1 MISFSIFINKYIN
14 IIMER
19 FTVMVERILF
29 MYGNKEHAIILC

>member
-19 FTVMVERILF
+19 LTVMVERILF
-29 MYGNKEHAIILC
+29 MYGNKKHAIILC